1 MMSEGSVTFSQIGS
15 VGHILFDRPEA
26 RNAMTWKMYDELAL
40 ACQKVAEET
49 SIKVATLRGVGG
61 KAFIAGTDITQF
73 QKFSGG
79 EDGVDY
85 EKNIEGYLSALLSIQ
100 VPTLAV
106 IEGWAIGGGLAI
118 AAACDIR
125 IATPG
130 TRFGVP
136 IARTLGNCLS
146 SKNLARLVAV
156 FGLSRVNKMLLL
168 SEMLE
173 VDEAKAAGFL
183 TEIVSAK
190 NIGGRADEIAKILSN
205 NAPVTLRVT
214 KQALARIAVKND
226 PNDEDLIRECY
237 GSQDFLNG
245 VKAFVAKKK
254 PVWVGE

>member
-1 MMSEGSVTFSQIGS
+1 MSDGSVTFSQVGS
-15 VGHILFDRPEA
+15 VGHIIFDRPEA

-40 ACQKVAEET
+40 ACEKIAAEP
-49 SIKVATLRGVGG
+49 SIKVVTLRGAGG
-61 KAFIAGTDITQF
+61 KAFISGTDINQF

-79 EDGVDY
+79 KDGIEY
-85 EKNIEGYLSALLSIQ
+85 EKNVEAYLSTLLSIQ

-106 IEGWAIGGGLAI
+106 IEGWAVGGGLAI
-118 AAACDIR
+118 AAVCDIR

-173 VDEAKAAGFL
+173 VDEAKASGFL
-183 TEIVSAK
+183 SEIVSAE
-190 NIGGRADEIAKILSN
+190 NIGDRVDEITKTLSN

-214 KQALARIAVKND
+214 KQALARIAAVND
-226 PNDEDLIRECY
+226 PNDEDLMRECY
-237 GSQDFLNG
+237 GSQDFQNG
-245 VKAFVAKKK
+245 VKAFLAKKK
-254 PVWVGE
+254 PVWAGE